1 MKEVDGHPQ
10 GGVPVDSSP
19 ANWLP
24 IVRVSPR
31 PHHASIMIS
40 DIPSRMLRVAACRTT
55 RTGSRASISSK
66 SPLADVWVVIPAR
79 NKEESLPLVLQDLP
93 QVGRVIV
100 VDNGSTDA
108 TAVRAAARGAVV
120 VSEVKPG
127 YGRACLAGMDEIRR
141 AIATGEDP
149 PRVLVFLNGDYS
161 DYPEYLREL
170 VEPILKGEADFV
182 LGSRILGA
190 REVGT
195 MPPQR
200 FSGNKLACAL
210 MRWIWKANYTDL
222 GPFRAIDYP
231 ALRALQ
237 MSDPNFGWTVEMQVK
252 AVLAGLRTL
261 EIPVPYR
268 RRGGVSRT
276 SSDLWSAV
284 RAGTKILWTIAKYAW
299 TTRGVGHS
307 AAGLGK

>member
-1 MKEVDGHPQ
+1 MF
-10 GGVPVDSSP
+10 VDSST
-19 ANWLP
+19 ASLRR
-24 IVRVSPR
+24 IVSLSRL

-40 DIPSRMLRVAACRTT
+40 ENPSRMLQTVTGRAT
-55 RTGSRASISSK
+55 RNGSRAAISGES
-66 SPLADVWVVIPAR
+66 AFDDVWVVIPAR
-79 NKEESLPLVLQDLP
+79 NEEESLPLVLNDLP

-108 TAVRAAARGAVV
+108 TAIRAAEQGAVV
-120 VSEVKPG
+120 VSAETPG

-149 PRVLVFLNGDYS
+149 PRVLVFLDGDYS

-190 REVGT
+190 REVGA
-195 MPPQR
+195 MPPQ
-200 FSGNKLACAL
+200 SIYGNMLACTL
-210 MRWIWKANYTDL
+210 MRWIWNANYTDV

-231 ALRALQ
+231 TLRALQ
-237 MSDPNFGWTVEMQVK
+237 MSDQNFGWTVEMQVK

-268 RRGGVSRT
+268 RRVGVSKISGT
-276 SSDLWSAV
+276 LTGTV
-284 RAGTKILWTIAKYAW
+284 RAGTRILWTIAKYAW
-299 TTRGVGHS
+299 MTRREGHS
-307 AAGLGK
+307 DPSAGE